1 MPTPARCIK
10 RHAARLGRALY
21 AAGLAALIALLLA
34 VRGDV
39 YAPGRAQSGQWRTP
53 AGTLALQLAP
63 GGGFAVLQGGETLF
77 AAEPGWRVRGF
88 LTGDLD
94 ADGRDELLL
103 LVWRR
108 GHYGPSRP
116 FWVPQND
123 WRYSQH
129 IFIYTCD
136 AAGAVAPLWMSS
148 GLDPQVRRWAMN
160 ADGTLS
166 VTTPAGQDIL
176 WGWRSWGLE
185 RLDAPPVRL

>member
-1 MPTPARCIK
+1 M
-10 RHAARLGRALY
+10 
-21 AAGLAALIALLLA
+21 
-34 VRGDV
+34 
-39 YAPGRAQSGQWRTP
+39 
-53 AGTLALQLAP
+53 
-63 GGGFAVLQGGETLF
+63 
-77 AAEPGWRVRGF
+77 
-88 LTGDLD
+88 TGDLD

-166 VTTPAGQDIL
+166 VTTPAGQDTL